1 MVGKIIGIGIVLA
14 VVWMSYYAAW
24 KNGYESALED
34 VRQGVVRVHLE
45 RY

>member
-14 VVWMSYYAAW
+14 VVWMSYHAAW
-24 KNGYESALED
+24 RNGYESALED
-34 VRQGVVRVHLE
+34 VRQGVVKVSFE